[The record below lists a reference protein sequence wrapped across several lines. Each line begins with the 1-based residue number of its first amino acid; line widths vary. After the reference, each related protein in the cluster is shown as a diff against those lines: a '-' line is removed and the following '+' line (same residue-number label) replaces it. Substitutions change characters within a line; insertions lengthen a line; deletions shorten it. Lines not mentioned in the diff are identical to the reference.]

1 MSDCIFCRIAR
12 GDIPAKK
19 VIENE
24 RFVVF
29 HDISPLYKVHLL
41 IIPKRHIASVNEV
54 DASCCN
60 ALEGIFETAREAA
73 EKVGVA
79 GSGYRLTV
87 NTGRDAG
94 QVVHHF
100 HMHLLAGEPLRPL

>member
-1 MSDCIFCRIAR
+1 MNDCIFCRIAR

-19 VIENE
+19 VIEND

-41 IIPKRHIASVNEV
+41 IVPKRHIASVNDV
-54 DASCCN
+54 DAASGE
-60 ALEGIFETAREAA
+60 ALAEIFGTAREAA

-79 GSGYRLTV
+79 GNGYRLTV